1 MPFVSCADIRYLT
14 FDIFGSDLIHAVF
27 TRQGGVSPRP
37 WASLNLGGTVGDD
50 PQRVAENRRRAFAAL
65 GRDPASLYD
74 VWQVHGTN
82 VAIAEAPRPPAAPY
96 LQADA
101 ILTDRPGL
109 TLMMRFADCA
119 PILFY
124 DPEHRAAAIAH
135 AGWMGTVRD
144 VAGATV
150 AALRARFGTRP
161 ASLLA
166 AIGPS
171 IGPDHYEVGPDVVV
185 QVKQRFDADSPA
197 VLHSRGGRIYLDLWT
212 ANRLLLERAGV
223 RQIEIAGLCTACH
236 VDDWYSHRLEKG
248 RTGRFGVVVALRED

>member
-1 MPFVSCADIRYLT
+1 MPFVSRAGVRYLT
-14 FDIFGSDLIHAVF
+14 FDIFGTEVIHAVF
-27 TRQGGVSPRP
+27 TRHGGVSPRP

-50 PQRVAENRRRAFAAL
+50 VQRVAENRQRAFAAL

-74 VWQVHGTN
+74 VWQVHGVN
-82 VAIAEAPRPPAAPY
+82 VAVAETPRPSTAPY

-101 ILTDRPGL
+101 IVTDRPAL

-124 DPEHRAAAIAH
+124 DPDHRVAAIAH

-150 AALRARFGTRP
+150 AALRARFGTNP
-161 ASLLA
+161 AHLLA

-185 QVKQRFDADSPA
+185 QVKQLFGADSAA
-197 VLHSRGGRIYLDLWT
+197 VLSAHSGRIHLDLWT

-223 RQIEIAGLCTACH
+223 RQIEVAGLCTACH
-236 VDDWYSHRLEKG
+236 VNDWYSHRLEKG
-248 RTGRFGVVVALRED
+248 RTGRFGAVIALRE

>member
-1 MPFVSCADIRYLT
+1 MPFVSRAGLRYLT
-14 FDIFGSDLIHAVF
+14 FDIFGSEVVHAVF
-27 TRQGGVSPRP
+27 TRHGGVSPKP

-50 PQRVAENRRRAFAAL
+50 PARVAENRRRAFAAL

-82 VAIAEAPRPPAAPY
+82 VAVAEAPRPPAAPY

-101 ILTDRPGL
+101 ILTDRPNL
-109 TLMMRFADCA
+109 TLVMRFADCA
-119 PILFY
+119 PLLFY
-124 DPEHRAAAIAH
+124 DPEHRVIAIAH
-135 AGWMGTVRD
+135 AGWMGTVND

-171 IGPDHYEVGPDVVV
+171 IGPDHYEVGPDVVL
-185 QVKQRFDADSPA
+185 QVRQRFGPESSA
-197 VLHSRGGRIYLDLWT
+197 VLLGRNGRICFDLWA
-212 ANRLLLERAGV
+212 ANRILLERAGV

-236 VDDWYSHRLEKG
+236 VEDWYSHRFEQG
-248 RTGRFGVVVALRED
+248 RTGRFGAMIALRE

>member
-1 MPFVSCADIRYLT
+1 MPFVARADIRYLT
-14 FDIFGSDLIHAVF
+14 FDIFGSDVIHAIF

-37 WASLNLGGTVGDD
+37 WASLNLGGTVGDE
-50 PQRVAENRRRAFAAL
+50 PARVAENRRRAFAAL
-65 GRDPASLYD
+65 GRDPASMYD

-82 VAIAEAPRPPAAPY
+82 VAVAEAPRPAGAPY

-101 ILTDRPGL
+101 ILTDRPHL
-109 TLMMRFADCA
+109 TLVMRFADCA

-124 DPEHRAAAIAH
+124 DPEHRVIAIAH
-135 AGWMGTVRD
+135 AGWMGTVAD

-161 ASLLA
+161 ANLLA

-171 IGPDHYEVGPDVVV
+171 IGPDHYEIGPDVVV
-185 QVKQRFDADSPA
+185 QVKQRFGADSPA
-197 VLHSRGGRIYLDLWT
+197 VLLTRNGHISLDLWA
-212 ANRLLLERAGV
+212 ANRLLLKRAGV

-236 VDDWYSHRLEKG
+236 VNDWYSHRLEKG
-248 RTGRFGVVVALRED
+248 RTGRFGAMIALRE